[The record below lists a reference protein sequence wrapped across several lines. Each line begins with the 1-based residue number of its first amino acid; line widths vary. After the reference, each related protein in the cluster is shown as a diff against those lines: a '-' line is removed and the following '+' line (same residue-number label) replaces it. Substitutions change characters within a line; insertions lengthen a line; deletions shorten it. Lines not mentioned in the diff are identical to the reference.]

1 VSHGYVVKKAK
12 ERAKAFRGCS
22 EERVRTRRKQ
32 SGTVV
37 PKTARSGTQRL
48 AESLDAK
55 EGGRALLET
64 EFTPLPRGKG
74 GGGAN

>member
-1 VSHGYVVKKAK
+1 MSHGYVVKKAK

-22 EERVRTRRKQ
+22 EEQVRTRRKQ

-48 AESLDAK
+48 TESLDSIGG
-55 EGGRALLET
+55 EG
-64 EFTPLPRGKG
+64 FI
-74 GGGAN
+74 